1 MYKNHSAVVQQVQW
15 KSGGVEEWWVRCT
28 QGVLILILGGATSE
42 PGTVAGGHT
51 RGEAEEKKEEGVLPG
66 QIMSSTTQ
74 HRPRDNTLH
83 KTIGTGNCK
92 QATVINIMQ
101 ATIRGNFH
109 TRSLRTLP
117 VFKVYKEYLVLAPNV
132 APTAT
137 PIRQA

>member
-1 MYKNHSAVVQQVQW
+1 
-15 KSGGVEEWWVRCT
+15 VEEWRSRGVVGEWCT
-28 QGVLILILGGATSE
+28 QGEVILILGGATSE
-42 PGTVAGGHT
+42 PGTVAGSHT
-51 RGEAEEKKEEGVLPG
+51 RGEAEEKKEEGLLPG

-83 KTIGTGNCK
+83 KTIGTTGNCK